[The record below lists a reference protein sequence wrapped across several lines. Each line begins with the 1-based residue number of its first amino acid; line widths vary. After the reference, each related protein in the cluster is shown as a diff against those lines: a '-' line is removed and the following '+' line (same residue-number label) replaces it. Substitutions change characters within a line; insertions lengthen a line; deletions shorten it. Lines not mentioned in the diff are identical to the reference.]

1 MSGIQITG
9 LPGCDIEGV
18 RLENIRMIFKGGGT
32 KENAERIPP
41 ELAQGYPEPNK
52 IGVMP
57 AYGLYARHVRD
68 LELANIRLSFETDDL
83 RPAMV
88 CVDVDELKVDN
99 FKGQV
104 VPGVAAARFEQV
116 KGLVVRSSPA
126 LEQAEKG
133 K

>member
-1 MSGIQITG
+1 
-9 LPGCDIEGV
+9 
-18 RLENIRMIFKGGGT
+18 
-32 KENAERIPP
+32 
-41 ELAQGYPEPNK
+41 
-52 IGVMP
+52 
-57 AYGLYARHVRD
+57 
-68 LELANIRLSFETDDL
+68 
-83 RPAMV
+83 MV

-126 LEQAEKG
+126 LQQPEKG